1 MVGNDAEQLGPTK
14 FTLHQNY
21 PNPFNPVTQINY
33 ELDRSGKVVLEL
45 FDVRGSKIKTLVN
58 EHHDAG
64 SHQLTFDGS
73 KMSSGVYFY
82 SMTTNGISKTRKL
95 VLMK

>member
-1 MVGNDAEQLGPTK
+1 M
-14 FTLHQNY
+14 
-21 PNPFNPVTQINY
+21 
-33 ELDRSGKVVLEL
+33 VLEL

-58 EHHDAG
+58 EYHDAG
-64 SHQLTFDGS
+64 SHQFTFDGS
-73 KMSSGVYFY
+73 QISSGVYFY